1 MQKKQQLQ
9 QDGEFYCY
17 LKTKRGKFKKHFM
30 MIDEDNNIAFFRRCT
45 DTDSRQRH
53 PLVECHLRVA
63 KPQKI
68 DDGKGNLKVFYPIQ
82 ADIPPDKTRLLYFDS
97 EESQRECI
105 DTLLRVQGY
114 ENQLDQYNLIKKLG
128 DGAFSSVMQAEH
140 RSTNEIFA
148 MKLITFSCLNDRQQ
162 Q

>member
-1 MQKKQQLQ
+1 
-9 QDGEFYCY
+9 
-17 LKTKRGKFKKHFM
+17 

-45 DTDSRQRH
+45 DTEPRQRH
-53 PLVECHLRVA
+53 PLVECHLRIA

-82 ADIPPDKTRLLYFDS
+82 ADVPPDKTRLLYFES
-97 EESQRECI
+97 EQSQREGI

-128 DGAFSSVMQAEH
+128 DGAFSSVM
-140 RSTNEIFA
+140 
-148 MKLITFSCLNDRQQ
+148 
-162 Q
+162 